1 MKYKAMSRTIIGDE
15 LLARCSQRA
24 KLLYHRL
31 YLCSDGEMRFY
42 ANPATIKGYCFPLD
56 KEIDEQAIIEALG
69 ELMRRRRV
77 RFYHAEAQDFL
88 VVLGNRLDKPKP
100 AAMYPAPPSG
110 FSKRENAH
118 MPGFMREESDP
129 EPAGEEGS
137 APPPPAPT
145 SDNNSD
151 SCLSPFHK
159 RFGLTAP
166 QADRVLGA
174 YCESRRR
181 NNWCD
186 LDQPDI
192 CHQSVAAIVERA
204 QKHDA
209 KLRRNGGRGIRDYPS
224 YLSKCLQ
231 ESLLEDAD
239 EMTQTG
245 SR

>member
-15 LLARCSQRA
+15 LLARCSQCA

-77 RFYHAEAQDFL
+77 RFYHAEGQDFL

-100 AAMYPAPPSG
+100 AAMYPPPPAG

-118 MPGFMREESDP
+118 MPGFMREES
-129 EPAGEEGS
+129 

-151 SCLSPFHK
+151 SCLLPFHK
-159 RFGLTAP
+159 RFGLTA
-166 QADRVLGA
+166 ASAGRVLGG

-192 CHQSVAAIVERA
+192 CHQSVAAIVKRA
-204 QKHDA
+204 QKYDK
-209 KLRRNGGRGIRDYPS
+209 KLKRAGGKGIRDYPS

-231 ESLLEDAD
+231 ESLFEDAD
-239 EMTQTG
+239 EMKQPG